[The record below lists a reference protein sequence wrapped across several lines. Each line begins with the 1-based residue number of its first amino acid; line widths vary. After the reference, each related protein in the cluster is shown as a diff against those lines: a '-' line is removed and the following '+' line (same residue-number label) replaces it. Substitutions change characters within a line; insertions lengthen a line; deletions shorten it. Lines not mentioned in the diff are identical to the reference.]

1 MFQCPS
7 QIPTNTFFFETK
19 YPQSFNFPFIGM
31 ALGLLTMPV
40 FISQLVM

>member
-1 MFQCPS
+1 MFQGSS
-7 QIPTNTFFFETK
+7 QVPTYTFFFETK

-40 FISQLVM
+40 FISQLVL